1 MMRIACTALLA
12 ASLAACGSNYTIL
25 DTSRLTISANARISA
40 QTMLPDAEKYPDVVQ
55 KLALAEEVYE
65 RQLYLLKERRNKL
78 RSRKRY
84 LGAVSFGSYTA
95 TTLGI
100 GLTAIGTDDMSASNN
115 LELAG
120 AAALGGLAVGTLFQ
134 VASYMQ
140 EDVDSVDGKVSQL
153 DLLHNEMLDT
163 LRVLADRK
171 VSASVNERGEVAA
184 VVSSSDTQFEMSRV
198 IQDFIN
204 KAKLINVKG

>member
-1 MMRIACTALLA
+1 MKRIICSALLA
-12 ASLAACGSNYTIL
+12 ASVAACGSGYTIL
-25 DTSRLTISANARISA
+25 DTSRLTISANSRISA
-40 QTMLPDAEKYPDVVQ
+40 QTMLPDASKYPEVVQ

-84 LGAVSFGSYTA
+84 LGAFSFGSYTA
-95 TTLGI
+95 TTLGV
-100 GLTAIGTDDMSASNN
+100 GLTAIGTADEDAGTN
-115 LELAG
+115 LEMAG

-140 EDVDSVDGKVSQL
+140 EDVEAVDGKVGQL
-153 DLLHNEMLDT
+153 DLLHNEMIDT

-171 VSASVNERGEVAA
+171 VSATINEKGEVSSI
-184 VVSSSDTQFEMSRV
+184 VSSSDMQFEMSRV